1 MEIAS
6 LSEIKRE
13 LRTLSHEEL
22 VTACLRI
29 SRFKKENKELLNY
42 LLFESVDE
50 ENYREVLKNDIA
62 EEFQHINTRSV
73 YLAKKSIRKVLRI
86 VVKHIKYSSS
96 KQTEVELLI
105 CFCEQM
111 RQLRLPYQESKVLM
125 NLYNRQLLN
134 IEKALNTLD
143 EDLQFDYQSEI
154 EEITKPLSRLLY

>member
-22 VTACLRI
+22 MTVCLRI

-42 LLFESVDE
+42 LLFESIDE
-50 ENYREVLKNDIA
+50 ENYREVLKNEIA
-62 EEFQHINTRSV
+62 DEFQTTNTRSL

-86 VVKHIKYSSS
+86 VAKHIKYSDS

-105 CFCEQM
+105 CFCQQM
-111 RQLRLPYQESKVLM
+111 RQLTLPYQDSKVLI

-134 IEKALNTLD
+134 IGKALNHLD
-143 EDLQFDYQSEI
+143 EDLQFDYQSDL
-154 EEITKPLSRLLY
+154 EEIQKPLSRLIY